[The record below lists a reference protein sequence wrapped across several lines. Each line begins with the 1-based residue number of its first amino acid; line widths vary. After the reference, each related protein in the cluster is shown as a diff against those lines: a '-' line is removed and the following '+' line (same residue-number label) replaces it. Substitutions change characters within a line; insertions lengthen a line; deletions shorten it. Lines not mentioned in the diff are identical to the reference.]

1 MAHFSGSS
9 GTHKSHSLLHCLKL
23 LLIPLPI
30 YLFSSMY
37 KLEYNVLI
45 ILKYRLTRHCVGI
58 QIGQVMLALPN
69 AVALTGLRAGVPL
82 LFMYSLFSIFTIHL
96 LNALYCEYKARKVSI
111 LHQGVP
117 VTTAVS
123 EAVDVAVPLAVAV
136 ATSTHTCK
144 HSVHCPRLHLSELE

>member
-1 MAHFSGSS
+1 MAHFSSSS
-9 GTHKSHSLLHCLKL
+9 GIHKSHSMLHCLKL

-30 YLFSSMY
+30 YLGSMS

-45 ILKYRLTRHCVGI
+45 VLKYRLTRHCVGI

-111 LHQGVP
+111 TCRVLHVQ
-117 VTTAVS
+117 
-123 EAVDVAVPLAVAV
+123 PLLQRCCCCRCGCCCSCCCCDMYTYLQA
-136 ATSTHTCK
+136 
-144 HSVHCPRLHLSELE
+144 